1 MLSKF
6 STVLLSGVMDL
17 LYKDMVR
24 QTVCPN
30 LIVVTHLLLCYVL
43 LVLGLCQSAHMSG
56 VLDLAYNHD
65 VIVAYLKVNSFSML
79 HKCTCVTGAETCFF
93 TDLGAVTSLARA
105 ALFFTVSAR
114 FWRRL
119 IRVLLHHV

>member
-6 STVLLSGVMDL
+6 STLLLSGVMDF

-43 LVLGLCQSAHMSG
+43 FFRSAHKSG
-56 VLDLAYNHD
+56 VLDRAYNHD
-65 VIVAYLKVNSFSML
+65 VIVAY
-79 HKCTCVTGAETCFF
+79 
-93 TDLGAVTSLARA
+93 
-105 ALFFTVSAR
+105 
-114 FWRRL
+114 
-119 IRVLLHHV
+119 